1 MYYSW
6 EVARAGLV
14 SRSLSGY
21 DVGSHVCQLGSI
33 SGTGNVSRQ
42 LGSTS
47 GNGSLDRQLDS
58 HATRFLHSR
67 PSYALPLVIEDLLP
81 RDIGLAPINV
91 VFIGAALLTFFLLMM
106 VITNDNQNNVT
117 SFGEPMRHNI
127 RW

>member
-58 HATRFLHSR
+58 HSGTLKQQDPFTFI
-67 PSYALPLVIEDLLP
+67 LVM
-81 RDIGLAPINV
+81 LAA
-91 VFIGAALLTFFLLMM
+91 GY
-106 VITNDNQNNVT
+106 
-117 SFGEPMRHNI
+117 
-127 RW
+127 